1 MTTPRLSLAVTV
13 FLVASSLARP
23 GMLADAGQDPG
34 QFRASARTV
43 PVYVTVTGSDGR
55 LVPDLGRDDF
65 EIYDEGVRQ
74 ELTVFSNDVQPI
86 AIVLMLDRSGSVQAN
101 FALVQQAAE
110 AFVRELL
117 PEDLARIGSF
127 AQRVQVDPPEFTG
140 DQDELVQILK
150 TELQPAGPTPLWN
163 AVAVGMTAL
172 LRQPARRV
180 VLVFTDGADAPMNP
194 RPANASLSQLIQR
207 AREEDVMVYGVGL
220 QGGGGRGRT
229 RGGDPDAGL
238 EELAGESGGGYFALR
253 SARNLEATFARVAA
267 ELHHQYA
274 LGFTP
279 QKLDGKVHD
288 IEVRVTRDG
297 MTPRSRKSYLAPR
310 SR

>member
-1 MTTPRLSLAVTV
+1 LLAVTAV
-13 FLVASSLARP
+13 LVASSLARP
-23 GMLADAGQDPG
+23 GARADVGQDSG
-34 QFRASARTV
+34 QFRASTRTV

-65 EIYDEGVRQ
+65 EVYDEGVRQ

-127 AQRVQVDPPEFTG
+127 AQRVQVDPPEFSG
-140 DQDELVQILK
+140 DQDELIQILK

-220 QGGGGRGRT
+220 QGGGGRGGRGRT

-288 IEVRVTRDG
+288 IEVRVTKAG
-297 MTPRSRKSYLAPR
+297 MTPRSRRSYLAPR